1 MKESYEI
8 NNSTLALIA
17 LDNKTKVI
25 EEEREFFI
33 DKTPSNILEE
43 SCEYFG
49 SSYLGRKIGT
59 KNLIGIT
66 HKSPIIIEESRE
78 IIFFRTAS
86 PRLNKCSWISL
97 NNIKNFI
104 KNNEKTKIIFD
115 NQKEIIVDVS
125 FGIMENQILRASLLE
140 STLRKRKK
148 INNIV

>member
-17 LDNKTKVI
+17 LENKTKVI

-78 IIFFRTAS
+78 IIFFPTSS
-86 PRLNKCSWISL
+86 PRLNNCSWISL

>member
-78 IIFFRTAS
+78 IIFFPTAS
-86 PRLNKCSWISL
+86 PRLNNCSWISL

-104 KNNEKTKIIFD
+104 KNNEKTKIIFE

>member
-1 MKESYEI
+1 ME
-8 NNSTLALIA
+8 
-17 LDNKTKVI
+17 V
-25 EEEREFFI
+25 
-33 DKTPSNILEE
+33 
-43 SCEYFG
+43 
-49 SSYLGRKIGT
+49 
-59 KNLIGIT
+59 GIT

-78 IIFFRTAS
+78 IIFFPTSS
-86 PRLNKCSWISL
+86 PRLNNCSWISL

>member
-49 SSYLGRKIGT
+49 ISYLGRKIGT

-78 IIFFRTAS
+78 IIFFPTSS
-86 PRLNKCSWISL
+86 PRLNNCSWISL

>member
-59 KNLIGIT
+59 KNLMGIT
-66 HKSPIIIEESRE
+66 HKWPIIIEESRE
-78 IIFFRTAS
+78 IIFFPTSS
-86 PRLNKCSWISL
+86 PRLNNCSWISL

>member
-78 IIFFRTAS
+78 IIFFPTS
-86 PRLNKCSWISL
+86 STRLNNCSWISL

>member
-8 NNSTLALIA
+8 NNSTLVLIA

-78 IIFFRTAS
+78 IIFFPTSS
-86 PRLNKCSWISL
+86 PRLNNCSWISL

>member
-78 IIFFRTAS
+78 IIFFPTSS
-86 PRLNKCSWISL
+86 PRLNNCSWISL

>member
-78 IIFFRTAS
+78 IIFFPTSS
-86 PRLNKCSWISL
+86 PRLNNCSWISL

-125 FGIMENQILRASLLE
+125 FGIMENQILRASLE

>member
-78 IIFFRTAS
+78 IIFFPTSS
-86 PRLNKCSWISL
+86 PRLNNCSWISL

-148 INNIV
+148 IDNIV

>member
-78 IIFFRTAS
+78 IIFFPTSS
-86 PRLNKCSWISL
+86 PRLNNCSLISL

>member
-78 IIFFRTAS
+78 IIFFPTSS
-86 PRLNKCSWISL
+86 PRLNNCSWISL

-125 FGIMENQILRASLLE
+125 FCIMENQILRASLLE

>member
-33 DKTPSNILEE
+33 DKTSSNILEE

-78 IIFFRTAS
+78 IIFFPTSS
-86 PRLNKCSWISL
+86 PRLNNCSWISL

>member
-78 IIFFRTAS
+78 IIFFPTSS
-86 PRLNKCSWISL
+86 PRLNNCSWISL

-104 KNNEKTKIIFD
+104 KNNEKTKIIFE

-140 STLRKRKK
+140 SMLRKRKK

>member
-78 IIFFRTAS
+78 IIFFPTSS
-86 PRLNKCSWISL
+86 PRLNNCSWISL

-104 KNNEKTKIIFD
+104 KNNEKTKIIFE

>member
-43 SCEYFG
+43 SC
-49 SSYLGRKIGT
+49 YLGRKIGT

-78 IIFFRTAS
+78 IIFFPTSS
-86 PRLNKCSWISL
+86 PRLNNCSWISL